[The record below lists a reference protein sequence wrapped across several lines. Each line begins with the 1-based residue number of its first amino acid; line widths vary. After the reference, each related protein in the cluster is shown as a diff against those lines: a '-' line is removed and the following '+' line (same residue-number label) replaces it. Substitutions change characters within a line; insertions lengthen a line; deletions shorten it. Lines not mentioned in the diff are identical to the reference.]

1 MRLWLYVALLCIYLT
16 EYSIETASIVRDAS
30 SEDSQSVRRSE
41 QGDHTIHYDPVPIT
55 PPPLIPTTPPVV
67 RVKRSDSDVQSG
79 LKAFGFAVGGGYPGV
94 TYVKFGPPPSPPS
107 PPSSGLYH
115 SPPSSSSNYGIP
127 PPPPNPLAG
136 YGLPAPVPPSPPA
149 GYVLPRVPPSPP
161 SGYVPPRVPPSQP
174 SGYVAPRV
182 PPSQPSGYVAPRVPP
197 SQPSGY
203 VPPRIPPSQPA
214 GYVPPRVPPSPPAG
228 YIPPHFALPSN
239 GQQSS
244 SDTSSS
250 DSGIG
255 GSVLIHPMLNNYP
268 YSDNLPPVDFDV
280 PEPADYIMPPR
291 RKYHGGSGG
300 RRKSVPSY

>member
-1 MRLWLYVALLCIYLT
+1 MQNTSWIFYVFVLLKKCLLNYYNYII
-16 EYSIETASIVRDAS
+16 SVS
-30 SEDSQSVRRSE
+30 SEIRTLFKKNIDIKYIKYWISIKIKLLSS
-41 QGDHTIHYDPVPIT
+41 
-55 PPPLIPTTPPVV
+55 
-67 RVKRSDSDVQSG
+67 
-79 LKAFGFAVGGGYPGV
+79 FANYFS
-94 TYVKFGPPPSPPS
+94 VKFGPPPSPPS
-107 PPSSGLYH
+107 PPSSGGYH

-127 PPPPNPLAG
+127 PPPPNPPAG

-149 GYVLPRVPPSPP
+149 GYVL
-161 SGYVPPRVPPSQP
+161 
-174 SGYVAPRV
+174 
-182 PPSQPSGYVAPRVPP
+182 PRVPP

-228 YIPPHFALPSN
+228 YIPPHFTLPSN

-291 RKYHGGSGG
+291 RKYHGGL
-300 RRKSVPSY
+300 YIN